1 MYIGQAAHRSG
12 TTIKSIRHYEAIGL
26 LPTARRRGNYRVYD
40 QHSVDLLSFI
50 KCAQQLGFK
59 LKELQAA
66 FASQN
71 GQPLS
76 WVQAQQAITN
86 KKQEINDQIA
96 ALTQRHAQ
104 LVEYESSLQNAWED
118 CPLEG
123 P

>member
-12 TTIKSIRHYEAIGL
+12 TTIKSIRHYESIGL
-26 LPTARRRGNYRVYD
+26 LPAARRQGKYRVYD
-40 QHSVDLLSFI
+40 QQSVDLLIFI

-76 WVQAQQAITN
+76 WVHAQQAITN

-104 LVEYESSLQNAWED
+104 LVEFERSLQNAWKD